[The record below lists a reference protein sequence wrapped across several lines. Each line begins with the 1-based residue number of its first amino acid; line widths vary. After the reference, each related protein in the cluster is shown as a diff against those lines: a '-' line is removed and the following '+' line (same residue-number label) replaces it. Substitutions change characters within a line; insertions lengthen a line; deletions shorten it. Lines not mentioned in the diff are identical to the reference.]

1 MSLAGLWT
9 RERVVGYAAIL
20 AVGYLALVVML
31 NLMAE
36 QQVRDRIGVL
46 ATDYTGFHSGALALA
61 EGPAEAVFDAER
73 LTAAQHRALES
84 RYGTDLSP
92 EQRDSVKLF
101 HWRYPP
107 PIFFLVRPLAELPA
121 VPGYYLWG
129 FALLVPLLLAAPRI
143 VPGAAG
149 VALTLAM
156 PATFLNFMFGQN
168 GALTAGLIGLGLV
181 LAERRPLLAGVAVG
195 LLCYKPQFAILFPL
209 VFLVG
214 GNGRA
219 FAAAALT
226 VAAVVAL
233 SVAVFGVAPW
243 LAFLDS
249 VSRTS
254 GHLEEGN
261 VAWTM
266 MPTTFAALRLWLAA
280 EAAHAGQAVVS
291 LAAGAV
297 AVWLWITSRRDP
309 ERKAA
314 RNAAF
319 CLATL
324 LAVPFA
330 FLYDLAILTP
340 ALLWLGRDLVD
351 RGACRWEWLVV
362 VVTALLP
369 FYAGVV
375 AKFTGIQVSPAVIAA
390 CLALTARRTIR

>member
-1 MSLAGLWT
+1 MTPGRLWT

-20 AVGYLALVVML
+20 AVGYLALVVLL
-31 NLMAE
+31 NVMAQ

-46 ATDYTGFHSGALALA
+46 ATDYTGFHSGALVLA
-61 EGPAEAVFDAER
+61 EGPAEAVFDTGR

-84 RYGTDLSP
+84 RYGSDLSA

-101 HWRYPP
+101 YWRYPP

-121 VPGYYLWG
+121 VPGYILWG
-129 FALLVPLLLAAPRI
+129 MVLLAPLVLAATRI

-149 VALTLAM
+149 IALALAM
-156 PATFLNFMFGQN
+156 PATFVNFMFGQN
-168 GALTAGLIGLGLV
+168 GALTAGLIALGLV
-181 LAERRPLLAGVAVG
+181 LAERRPVLAGVAVG
-195 LLCYKPQFAILFPL
+195 LLCYKPQFAVLFPL

-214 GNGRA
+214 GHLRA

-226 VAAVVAL
+226 VVAGVGL
-233 SVAVFGVAPW
+233 SAAVFGIAPW
-243 LAFLDS
+243 LAFFDS

-266 MPTTFAALRLWLAA
+266 MPTAFAALRLWLPAA
-280 EAAHAGQAVVS
+280 AAHAGQAMVS
-291 LAAGAV
+291 VAAV
-297 AVWLWITSRRDP
+297 ATVVWIWRRSRGEP
-309 ERKAA
+309 ERTAV
-314 RNAAF
+314 RNAAV

-351 RGACRWEWLVV
+351 RGAARWEWLVV
-362 VVTALLP
+362 VMTGLLP

-375 AKFTGIQVSPAVIAA
+375 AKFTGCQLSPVVIAA